1 MPAVTIN
8 TGDLSGVGGI
18 FERGLVRA
26 LGRLASPYVFVPGNH
41 DGAVTAAAMEGVGAF
56 VLRQPRVVDVSG
68 LRIWGYADPNR
79 TRFGRGDRYQNDLCK
94 SAAAGVDLPNN
105 RGPIIVAVHNELM
118 LPALLH
124 VPLVLCG
131 HLHAPSVRRA
141 GSALVVRCGSTG
153 GGGPFGG
160 AVHFAIVDVGLKS
173 HKPLSVWMGKV
184 DKSGLEVTEV
194 ACGE

>member
-1 MPAVTIN
+1 MTIN

-18 FERGLVRA
+18 VEKVLVWA
-26 LGRLASPYVFVPGNH
+26 LGGLSNPSVFAPGNH
-41 DGAVTAAAMEGVGAF
+41 DGAVTTAAMAGVGAF
-56 VLRQPRVVDVSG
+56 VLDEPRVVEVSG

-79 TRFGRGDRYQNDLCK
+79 TRFGRGDRYRNDLCK
-94 SAAAGVDLPNN
+94 SAAAAVKVPNN
-105 RGPIIVAVHNELM
+105 RDPIVVAVHNELM
-118 LPALLH
+118 MPALLRA
-124 VPLVLCG
+124 PLVLCG

-160 AVHFAIVDVGLKS
+160 VVHFAIVDVDPKS
-173 HKPLSVWMGKV
+173 HEPLSVWMGKV

-194 ACGE
+194 SCGG